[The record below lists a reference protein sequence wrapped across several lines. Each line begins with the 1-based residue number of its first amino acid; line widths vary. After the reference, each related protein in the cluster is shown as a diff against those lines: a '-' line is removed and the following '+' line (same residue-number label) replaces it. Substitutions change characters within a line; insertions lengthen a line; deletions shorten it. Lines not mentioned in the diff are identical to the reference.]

1 MHWWSSKMKTNS
13 RISDLI
19 SSLRFG
25 GLSLEH
31 LRPYDTKLVLVF
43 DYTLRIT
50 RILKCKDA
58 FSTSL
63 IHLAEFDLKSSLWN
77 CRDDA
82 WKSSIF
88 RPLDSACKG
97 QNSILNPHYIQ
108 CHRGVISE
116 RWLAEYWEA
125 GFIIFL
131 AALKNAIQC
140 YFVFKFWLNFDI
152 SEKSYEATYTIHSR
166 SEARNTFPMEW
177 MLWESCFP
185 KVDLSPKT
193 DGMTSWDELR
203 SKLNFGNQHTDI
215 ILDR

>member
-1 MHWWSSKMKTNS
+1 MKTNS

-58 FSTSL
+58 FSTSP

-125 GFIIFL
+125 GFIILL
-131 AALKNAIQC
+131 AALKICDPMLFRIQILTQLR
-140 YFVFKFWLNFDI
+140 YQWKIIRSHLHNPLSLRSPKHLPDGMDALRIMLPKSWFVPKDRWHDILRWTEKQTKFWKPAHWHHI
-152 SEKSYEATYTIHSR
+152 R
-166 SEARNTFPMEW
+166 
-177 MLWESCFP
+177 
-185 KVDLSPKT
+185 
-193 DGMTSWDELR
+193 
-203 SKLNFGNQHTDI
+203 
-215 ILDR
+215 